1 MPNTEQLL
9 YQTEKT
15 SHRRF
20 SIKTLSLKILQYS
33 RENTSMKFLRIPILK
48 NIWVRLLLN

>member
-15 SHRRF
+15 
-20 SIKTLSLKILQYS
+20 IKALFLKILPYS
-33 RENTSMKFLRIPILK
+33 QEKTCVKFLTTPTLK
-48 NIWVRLLLN
+48 NIWCTTAFELTLK